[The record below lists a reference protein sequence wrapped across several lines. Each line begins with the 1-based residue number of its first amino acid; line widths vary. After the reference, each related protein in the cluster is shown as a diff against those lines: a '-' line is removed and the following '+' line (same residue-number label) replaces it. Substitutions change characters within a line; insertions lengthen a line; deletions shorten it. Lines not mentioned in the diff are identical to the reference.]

1 LVGRDAFF
9 VCEEEGMLVVTM
21 VGIYYIR
28 TLDFGLDIVDGV
40 GGFDLEGDGF
50 AREGLDK
57 DLHDGLAGWKS
68 VYGASMLG
76 VVTHLDNAVFL
87 NLQQILDKSWR
98 ECRRRG
104 SLWLSLS

>member
-1 LVGRDAFF
+1 LIRGNAFF
-9 VCEEEGMLVVTM
+9 VCERKGLLVVMM
-21 VGIYYIR
+21 VRIYYIH

-68 VYGASMLG
+68 VHGASVRG

-87 NLQQILDKSWR
+87 NLQQMLVGSRK